1 MLLLGMPLV
10 SAGGWMWSIVQSLP
24 ASSLLQVTHTGSSI
38 LLAFA
43 LALRHSG
50 LSCHS
55 AIVVSLVGEGD
66 AVVRPA

>member
-1 MLLLGMPLV
+1 
-10 SAGGWMWSIVQSLP
+10 
-24 ASSLLQVTHTGSSI
+24 LLQVAHTGSRI

-55 AIVVSLVGEGD
+55 AIVVSLVGECD
-66 AVVRPA
+66 AVVCAA